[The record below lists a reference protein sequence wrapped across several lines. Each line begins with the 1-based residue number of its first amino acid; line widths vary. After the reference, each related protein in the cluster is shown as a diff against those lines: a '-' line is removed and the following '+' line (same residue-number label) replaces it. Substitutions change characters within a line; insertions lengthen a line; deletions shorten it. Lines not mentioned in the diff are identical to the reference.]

1 MVLYFINKFSEKGF
15 VVASGIP
22 ETPKYPLR
30 STVGRFMKRK
40 LIKRNKRKLTYEFN
54 KRPSL
59 FEELMQSLHEL
70 RQLKEE
76 N

>member
-1 MVLYFINKFSEKGF
+1 
-15 VVASGIP
+15 
-22 ETPKYPLR
+22 
-30 STVGRFMKRK
+30 MKRK